1 MLTLLLTMIGVK
13 GACVLLPMPSLPSM
27 TGYRAEEILFVSIV
41 VVVVVVAGNVVGSCS
56 YVVMPSASTSMPLNF
71 C

>member
-1 MLTLLLTMIGVK
+1 
-13 GACVLLPMPSLPSM
+13 M